1 MSLINFFEKCEAKNK
16 IIIKDIK
23 NLSFC
28 EKIRLASLWGI
39 KTNIF
44 NVTKILIKS
53 VANRE
58 RNSRKFER
66 KLKQLEKII
75 NERHKK

>member
-28 EKIRLASLWGI
+28 EKIRLASLWGV
-39 KTNIF
+39 KHLFF
-44 NVTKILIKS
+44 NVTQVLIKE
-53 VANRE
+53 AIHRE
-58 RNSRKFER
+58 KNWIRLTNAMK
-66 KLKQLEKII
+66 KLKSGNCSQ
-75 NERHKK
+75 

>member
-28 EKIRLASLWGI
+28 EKIRLASLWGV
-39 KTNIF
+39 KHLFF
-44 NVTKILIKS
+44 NVTQVLIKK
-53 VANRE
+53 AIHRE
-58 RNSRKFER
+58 KNCIRLTNAMK
-66 KLKQLEKII
+66 KLKSGNCNQL
-75 NERHKK
+75 

>member
-28 EKIRLASLWGI
+28 EKIRLASLWGVEHLF
-39 KTNIF
+39 F
-44 NVTKILIKS
+44 NVTQVLIKE
-53 VANRE
+53 AIHRE
-58 RNSRKFER
+58 KNCIRLTNAIN
-66 KLKQLEKII
+66 KLKSGNCSQ
-75 NERHKK
+75 

>member
-28 EKIRLASLWGI
+28 EKIRLASLWGV
-39 KTNIF
+39 KHLFF
-44 NVTKILIKS
+44 NVTQVLIKE
-53 VANRE
+53 AIHRE
-58 RNSRKFER
+58 KNCIRLTNAMN
-66 KLKQLEKII
+66 KLKSSNYSQ
-75 NERHKK
+75 